1 MQAINQVF
9 REDGKM
15 TLTICYV
22 IFMVL
27 TGALL
32 AYVTGDSIRVKKGK
46 KSYIF
51 KDKDKE

>member
-1 MQAINQVF
+1 
-9 REDGKM
+9 M
-15 TLTICYV
+15 TLTICYI

-32 AYVTGDSIRVKKGK
+32 AYVTVDSIRVKNGK

-51 KDKDKE
+51 KDDEE